1 MPDGIKY
8 YWLYYLYSSGNAAK
22 MIPFQEN
29 FLA

>member
-1 MPDGIKY
+1 MSDVIKY
-8 YWLYYLYSSGNAAK
+8 YWLYYLYSADNTAK